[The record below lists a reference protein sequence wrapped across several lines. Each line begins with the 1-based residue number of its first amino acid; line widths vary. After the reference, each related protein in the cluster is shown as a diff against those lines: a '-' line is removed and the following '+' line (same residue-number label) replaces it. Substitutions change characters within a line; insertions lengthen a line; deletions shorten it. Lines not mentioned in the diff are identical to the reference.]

1 MKDLLIETVQRAQVA
16 ALDARGAIERLELQL
31 VTLRRTVFGVR
42 SERIAGQADLFDEKV
57 ALPLPPENN
66 LTITYERRHRG
77 GGRPA
82 LPENLPRVRIEYELS
97 EVERAQFARVQPIGE
112 ETSETLEFTPARLV
126 VLEHARLKYRCEDFE
141 GASTV
146 RTATAHPSPLPR
158 SNAGPG
164 LLAHVLVS
172 KYGDG
177 LPLAR
182 QERIFTRHGAVLSRK
197 TLCDWVLAA
206 CELLGRLRAPLHQ
219 HILGAPV
226 VFSDDTTLKLRTE
239 EVRGRSVT
247 ARLWGYVSAGWQRN
261 ESDARVDLPQ
271 GGALRV
277 HRGSARRASAALSR
291 PLPRLPAGRRLRG
304 LPRVVPQQA
313 RLSRC
318 MLGACPERVFRHRAQ
333 GRNARTGTTGAGLD
347 PADLPRRARDSRASA
362 RRTTTRASA
371 THPAAAGSV
380 PAVAHRHRARSV
392 APRADGDRR
401 ALRALELARAAAFHP
416 RRNARGRLQPRR
428 ALHAPG
434 RGGSEGLAFCGIEAR
449 GARRPQR
456 P

>member
-1 MKDLLIETVQRAQVA
+1 MAGLRCRRICRAFA
-16 ALDARGAIERLELQL
+16 SSTNSRKSSARSSPACSRSA
-31 VTLRRTVFGVR
+31 RRRARR
-42 SERIAGQADLFDEKV
+42 SNS
-57 ALPLPPENN
+57 P
-66 LTITYERRHRG
+66 RH
-77 GGRPA
+77 
-82 LPENLPRVRIEYELS
+82 
-97 EVERAQFARVQPIGE
+97 AR
-112 ETSETLEFTPARLV
+112 V

-261 ESDARVDLPQ
+261 ESDARVDYPKAVLYEFTEDRRGEHPQ
-271 GGALRV
+271 RFLARYRGYLQADDYAGYHGLFRSRRV
-277 HRGSARRASAALSR
+277 YHAACWAHARRGFFDIARKDATPGLAQQALDWIRQIYRVEREIRGRPPDERQRERQQRTRPLLDRFRQWLTGIERDLLPRGPMAIAVRYVLRTGARCCVSPASECSR
-291 PLPRLPAGRRLRG
+291 PTPTSSS
-304 LPRVVPQQA
+304 V
-313 RLSRC
+313 
-318 MLGACPERVFRHRAQ
+318 AC
-333 GRNARTGTTGAGLD
+333 
-347 PADLPRRARDSRASA
+347 
-362 RRTTTRASA
+362 
-371 THPAAAGSV
+371 
-380 PAVAHRHRARSV
+380 ARSRWV
-392 APRADGDRR
+392 GRPGFLRDRS
-401 ALRALELARAAAFHP
+401 A
-416 RRNARGRLQPRR
+416 
-428 ALHAPG
+428 
-434 RGGSEGLAFCGIEAR
+434 